1 MLSPIGQKFTV
12 VWGRTFLLGRSLLEI
27 SAASS
32 PAVTRALPVQK
43 SLSTSRPVASPNCRP
58 RPSPPRRCLSRF
70 PWQRLDPFCWGQPWN
85 ESELV
90 LNVKIQLGASLLG
103 PLEESHQVLVFE
115 MSQDPLAPDYIIGP
129 FAWGEVLQPRADEFA
144 YLRGA
149 ALVVHTEVFF
159 GLIKCVKI

>member
-1 MLSPIGQKFTV
+1 M
-12 VWGRTFLLGRSLLEI
+12 
-27 SAASS
+27 
-32 PAVTRALPVQK
+32 
-43 SLSTSRPVASPNCRP
+43 
-58 RPSPPRRCLSRF
+58 
-70 PWQRLDPFCWGQPWN
+70 
-85 ESELV
+85 